1 MFMIAPNCPDHGSL
15 VLDLALGR
23 LEDERA
29 GEAERVRD
37 SCPSCNAWWR
47 DRLSGGAVAEVD
59 QAVAKAFEA
68 FRPSGRRR
76 SRLWLAAGDEVVAD
90 AVKAVRPQAGRR
102 GRLWLTAGDEDSVDA
117 HKAVRPQAGR
127 RDRLWLAAAAVVL
140 VLAAGLV
147 WRGTQMPST
156 TTTPSAA
163 ELVERAFE
171 NGETATADLTG
182 DGVVDAADL
191 VVALHASTPAP

>member
-1 MFMIAPNCPDHGSL
+1 MLMIAPNCPDHGSL

-23 LEDERA
+23 LEDERTD
-29 GEAERVRD
+29 EAERVGD
-37 SCPSCNAWWR
+37 SCPSCNAWWL

-76 SRLWLAAGDEVVAD
+76 SRLWLAA
-90 AVKAVRPQAGRR
+90 
-102 GRLWLTAGDEDSVDA
+102 
-117 HKAVRPQAGR
+117 
-127 RDRLWLAAAAVVL
+127 AAVVL
-140 VLAAGLV
+140 VLAAGLL

-156 TTTPSAA
+156 TRTPSAP
-163 ELVERAFE
+163 ELAQRAFE
-171 NGETATADLTG
+171 AGETATADLTG

-191 VVALHASTPAP
+191 IRSLRDATATR